1 LPLVVGTIEAPG
13 IPSRSV
19 LLTGRYAI
27 RSGKHTVVFTGIE
40 GERCHLGVD
49 FDPERD
55 EDRCP
60 QGHSRHRYAVNR
72 TAREAADPGEA
83 AVLTPAQPRPSA
95 PPAFMS
101 VHEYGGR

>member
-1 LPLVVGTIEAPG
+1 MPLVVGTIEAPG

-27 RSGKHTVVFTGIE
+27 RSGKHTVVFSGIE
-40 GERCHLGVD
+40 GERCHLGVV

-83 AVLTPAQPRPSA
+83 PVLNACPVKAKRTT
-95 PPAFMS
+95 S
-101 VHEYGGR
+101 VHES